1 MATINQLSAT
11 DTLTGGDLLP
21 VYVSD
26 NGDAR
31 KASLTLLKTYMQ
43 NNLTFPSTSTGIS
56 QFVPQYAS
64 PAATG
69 FTITMTSA
77 SANAWLIITPLGAY
91 AAGTITFPALANCTD
106 NQEII
111 LVTTQA
117 ITALTINGN
126 GATVIGAPGTLSQFG
141 GARFKFNALSSAWY
155 RLDED
160 SPAFTAFGLSLINDV
175 DATAGR
181 ATLGLGTIATQNANA
196 VAITG
201 GTMSGVPAAFTSGT
215 ITGITDLAVADGGT
229 GASTAAAAATN
240 LGLGTGDSP
249 QFTAVNIGNATDT
262 TVTRVS
268 AGVIAVEGAT
278 VATLSTAQTFTAQQ
292 TLTSGLVIQT
302 ATAAS
307 IAAIANAINTA
318 NKVAGKVVYD
328 TTNNRIMIASGALAA
343 SNWYVAD
350 GSASVTPS

>member
-43 NNLTFPSTSTGIS
+43 NNLTFPSASGIS

-77 SANAWLIITPLGAY
+77 SANAWLIISPLGAY

-160 SPAFTAFGLSLINDV
+160 SPSFSAFGLSLINDV
-175 DATAGR
+175 DAAAGR
-181 ATLGLGTIATQNANA
+181 TTLGLG
-196 VAITG
+196 
-201 GTMSGVPAAFTSGT
+201 
-215 ITGITDLAVADGGT
+215 
-229 GASTAAAAATN
+229 
-240 LGLGTGDSP
+240 
-249 QFTAVNIGNATDT
+249 
-262 TVTRVS
+262 
-268 AGVIAVEGAT
+268 T
-278 VATLSTAQTFTAQQ
+278 VATLSTAQTFTEQQ
-292 TLTSGLVIQT
+292 ALTSGLVIQT

-307 IAAIANAINTA
+307 IAAIGNAINTA
-318 NKVAGKVVYD
+318 NKVLGKVVYD

>member
-31 KASLTLLKTYMQ
+31 KASITLLKTYMQ

-64 PAATG
+64 PAASG

-160 SPAFTAFGLSLINDV
+160 SPSFSAFGLSLINDV
-175 DATAGR
+175 DAAAGR
-181 ATLGLGTIATQNANA
+181 TT
-196 VAITG
+196 
-201 GTMSGVPAAFTSGT
+201 
-215 ITGITDLAVADGGT
+215 
-229 GASTAAAAATN
+229 

-307 IAAIANAINTA
+307 IAAVANAINTA

>member
-21 VYVSD
+21 VYVSN

-31 KASLTLLKTYMQ
+31 KASLTLLKSYMQ
-43 NNLTFPSTSTGIS
+43 NNLTFPSATGIT
-56 QFVPQYAS
+56 QFVTQYAS

-69 FTITMTSA
+69 FTITMTS
-77 SANAWLIITPLGAY
+77 SSSNAWLIISPLAAY
-91 AAGTITFPALANCTD
+91 AAGTITFPLRANCVD

-111 LVTTQA
+111 FNTTQA

-126 GATVIGAPGTLSQFG
+126 GSTVIGAPGTLSQYA
-141 GARFKFNALSSAWY
+141 GARFKFNALAGTWY

-160 SPAFTAFGLSLINDV
+160 SPAFTDFGLSLINDI
-175 DATAGR
+175 DAAAGR
-181 ATLGLGTIATQNANA
+181 TTLGLGSIATQSASS

-201 GTMSGVPAAFTSGT
+201 GTIS
-215 ITGITDLAVADGGT
+215 GITDLAVADGGT

-278 VATLSTAQTFTAQQ
+278 VATLSTAQTFSAQQ
-292 TLTSGLVIQT
+292 TLTAGLVIQT
-302 ATAAS
+302 ATAAA
-307 IAAIANAINTA
+307 IAAIGNAINTA

-328 TTNNRIMIASGALAA
+328 TTNNRIMIASGALTNSA
-343 SNWYVAD
+343 WYVAD
-350 GSASVTPS
+350 GSASVVPA

>member
-1 MATINQLSAT
+1 MADINQLSST
-11 DTLTGGDLLP
+11 DTLAAGDLIP
-21 VYVSD
+21 IWRTS
-26 NGDAR
+26 NGDTR
-31 KASLTLLKTYMQ
+31 KTSMTALQSYMQ
-43 NNLTFPSTSTGIS
+43 NNLTFPSVGTGIS

-64 PAATG
+64 PALSG
-69 FTITMTSA
+69 FTITMTSS
-77 SANAWLIITPLGAY
+77 SANAWLIITPTGAF
-91 AAGTITFPALANCTD
+91 AAGTITFPLLANCTD

-117 ITALTINGN
+117 ITALTVNGN
-126 GATVIGAPGTLSQFG
+126 GATVIGAPGTLSQYG
-141 GARFKFNALSSAWY
+141 GARFKFNSLSSTWY

-160 SPAFTAFGLSLINDV
+160 SPAFTAFGLSLINDA

-181 ATLGLGTIATQNANA
+181 ATLGLGTISTQNANA

-201 GTMSGVPAAFTSGT
+201 GSIA
-215 ITGITDLAVADGGT
+215 GITDLTVADGGT

-249 QFTAVNIGNATDT
+249 QFAAVNIGNATDT

-278 VATLSTAQTFTAQQ
+278 VATLSTAQTFSAQQ
-292 TLTSGLVIQT
+292 TLSSGLVIQT
-302 ATAAS
+302 ATAAA

-328 TTNNRIMIASGALAA
+328 TTNNRIMIASGSTAA
-343 SNWYVAD
+343 SAWYIAD
-350 GSASVTPS
+350 GSGSVVPA